1 MKDTI
6 HNIARGNKIDKMK
19 KLLKKGIDINER
31 DDEFGNS
38 PLMTAIAERN
48 EEMALLLIENGA
60 DVMVQNKERY
70 NALHYAAIYNNLA
83 VAQAILEIS
92 TNPLHA
98 EDMHKSQPLYRALRN
113 ACKEPFTMIKLFL
126 DKGADKNHGSLSEW
140 LKIFDIEEL
149 TKLFERY

>member
-6 HNIARGNKIDKMK
+6 HDIAWGNKIDKMK

-38 PLMTAIAERN
+38 PLNTAIAKRN

-60 DVMVQNKERY
+60 DVTLQDNIGY
-70 NALHYAAIYNNLA
+70 TSLHYAAQSNFLA
-83 VAQAILEIS
+83 VAEAVLKIS
-92 TNPLHA
+92 KKPLHM
-98 EDMHKSQPLYRALRN
+98 EDKYGSQPLYRALRDT
-113 ACKEPFTMIKLFL
+113 CKPPFSMIKLFL
-126 DKGADKNHGSLSEW
+126 DNGADKNHGSLSEW
-140 LKIFDIEEL
+140 LKIYDIEEL